1 MFDPIEY
8 FEILT
13 DFIAIHKVNFHLLKS
28 ALSRAMEL
36 LIQMWSCLYEEALI
50 YFSYRYRSWNGV
62 CLIKCH

>member
-8 FEILT
+8 YF
-13 DFIAIHKVNFHLLKS
+13 LKS
-28 ALSRAMEL
+28 ALSRAMGL

-62 CLIKCH
+62 CLVKRH